1 MGPSADL
8 SVWQEVRGE
17 PAAGVSVHPQPV
29 EDEAGR
35 RPEASPELLFSQL
48 TSLVLGVP
56 LPGTFPLLLLVPSG
70 RAGRQGQRLR
80 GLQVSLAV
88 GRVLAVPGESLRPYC
103 ARGYEALVTLKAF
116 PLSPSSQGALKK
128 DERLVAQTEG
138 DGWGFRVGKV
148 LVLSVRA
155 ARHVFSSHRSLPPSL
170 FLSFFTQTGQ
180 TSSSLSREPL
190 TPILSFHTIPH
201 FPPASILGDQHPP
214 LHLPCYCQSLPAL
227 RTCSLLQRSANPPK
241 CRVNHPGY

>member
-1 MGPSADL
+1 MHGAICRPFCVAGGQGRTGSRGVCASSA
-8 SVWQEVRGE
+8 RG
-17 PAAGVSVHPQPV
+17 GRG
-29 EDEAGR
+29 GR

-180 TSSSLSREPL
+180 TSSSLSREPPD
-190 TPILSFHTIPH
+190 TNPELSHYSPL
-201 FPPASILGDQHPP
+201 SSCQHP
-214 LHLPCYCQSLPAL
+214 
-227 RTCSLLQRSANPPK
+227 R
-241 CRVNHPGY
+241 